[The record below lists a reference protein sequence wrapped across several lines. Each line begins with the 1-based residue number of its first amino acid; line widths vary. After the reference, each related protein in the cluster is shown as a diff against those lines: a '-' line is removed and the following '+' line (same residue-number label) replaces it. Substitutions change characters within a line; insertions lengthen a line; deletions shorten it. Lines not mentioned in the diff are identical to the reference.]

1 MAPLV
6 IGFTEVRKRL
16 SEVTDEVNRTGRSVI
31 VLKNNR
37 PWVSIA
43 PVSSDASSAGSPV
56 VEEALHA
63 FRSMRAESAAK
74 GFATEDEIEAAIAEV
89 RSRRTVE

>member
-1 MAPLV
+1 MVPLT

-16 SEVTDEVNRTGRSVI
+16 SEVTDEVNRTGRPVI

-43 PVSSDASSAGSPV
+43 PINHPGDGAEPAIQDAI
-56 VEEALHA
+56 EA
-63 FRSMRAESAAK
+63 FRSMRSEAADR
-74 GFATEDEIEAAIAEV
+74 GFLTDAEIEEEIASV
-89 RSRRTVE
+89 RKQRT